1 MINGKKIVVCL
12 PAYNAVKTLEQT
24 HNEIPHNIVD
34 EIILV
39 DDASTD
45 GTIQLARSLGIHH
58 VIAHNKNMG
67 YGANQKT
74 CYRKALSVGADVII
88 MLHPDYQYNPALI
101 PTMSNLVANNTYA
114 VVIGSRI
121 LGKGALHYGM
131 PAYKYVS
138 NRVLTFIQNILLQ
151 QKLSEYHS
159 GYRVY
164 SREVLEAV
172 NFAANSDDFVF
183 DNQFLA
189 QVFYKG
195 FPVGEISSP
204 ARYFPEASS
213 INFARS
219 VTYGLGVL
227 KTSFQYRLNKSGI
240 LKSEIFK

>member
-1 MINGKKIVVCL
+1 
-12 PAYNAVKTLEQT
+12 
-24 HNEIPHNIVD
+24 
-34 EIILV
+34 
-39 DDASTD
+39 
-45 GTIQLARSLGIHH
+45 
-58 VIAHNKNMG
+58 
-67 YGANQKT
+67 
-74 CYRKALSVGADVII
+74 
-88 MLHPDYQYNPALI
+88 
-101 PTMSNLVANNTYA
+101 
-114 VVIGSRI
+114 VIGSRI